1 MRGSQELQTLLDE
14 RVPASR
20 AEIGLERRL
29 KSRIRGTFPAEFGAV
44 GINGQPASA
53 NCFVENLS
61 ATGLYGRS
69 EHQMS
74 VGTELEVIVH
84 LFVEG
89 ETGSTVETKGTVVRA
104 EQLRDGSHGFA
115 MVISRHKFL

>member
-1 MRGSQELQTLLDE
+1 LDE
-14 RVPASR
+14 QVAASK

-29 KSRIRGTFPAEFGAV
+29 KSRICGTFPAELSAV
-44 GINGQPASA
+44 GINGQPARA
-53 NCFVENLS
+53 TCLVENMS

-69 EHQMS
+69 ELQTA

-89 ETGSTVETKGTVVRA
+89 ETGSTVETKGRVVRA